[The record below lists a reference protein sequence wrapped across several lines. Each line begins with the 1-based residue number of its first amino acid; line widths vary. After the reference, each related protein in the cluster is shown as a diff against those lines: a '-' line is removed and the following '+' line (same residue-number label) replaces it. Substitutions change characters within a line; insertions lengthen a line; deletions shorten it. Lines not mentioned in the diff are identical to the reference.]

1 MDDGADDGACGE
13 RRRNRDVDP
22 NASGRL
28 GVIVVLLEK
37 RQYEKTV
44 QGWHFFE
51 NETLVLSTSF
61 LVYRTCL
68 CP

>member
-1 MDDGADDGACGE
+1 MMVQMMVPRRMEDGADDGACGE

-37 RQYEKTV
+37 K
-44 QGWHFFE
+44 G
-51 NETLVLSTSF
+51 NMKK
-61 LVYRTCL
+61 
-68 CP
+68 